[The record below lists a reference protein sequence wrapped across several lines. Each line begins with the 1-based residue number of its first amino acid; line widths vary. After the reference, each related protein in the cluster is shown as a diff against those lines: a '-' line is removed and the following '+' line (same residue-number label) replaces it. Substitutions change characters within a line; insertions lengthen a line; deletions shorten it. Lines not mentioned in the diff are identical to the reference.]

1 MPEELRRAIRVDATI
16 EISASFADNSSIVIQ
31 RDVRVREILKRLRE
45 FPVVAILGARQVG
58 KTTLARQVISASRAP
73 RTGEYY
79 DLENPGDLARLED
92 PMLSLEPQR
101 GLVVIDEVQ
110 RLPELFPILRV
121 LADRRPRPARFLV
134 LGSASPALLR
144 QSSESLAGR
153 ISHYELGGLSPGE
166 VGWKSLDRL
175 WIRGGFPLAYLART
189 NRRSS
194 EWRREF
200 IQTFLERD
208 LPQLGVTIPATT
220 LRRFWTM
227 LAHYH
232 GQIWNASAFA
242 SSFGVADTTVRRYL
256 DLLASAFVA
265 QILLPWSENI
275 GKRQVK
281 SPKVYLRD
289 SGLLHTLLGLSTQR
303 DVEGHPICGASW
315 EGFALNTVVHRL
327 GARPEECF
335 FWATHA
341 GAELDLLVV
350 RGRRRLGFEFKR
362 TVAPRVT
369 RSMRI
374 ALEDL
379 GLHRLDVFHAGD
391 RTFPLGDRIRAVALR
406 RADPDLTGLA

>member
-1 MPEELRRAIRVDATI
+1 V
-16 EISASFADNSSIVIQ
+16 
-31 RDVRVREILKRLRE
+31 
-45 FPVVAILGARQVG
+45 
-58 KTTLARQVISASRAP
+58 AP
-73 RTGEYY
+73 R
-79 DLENPGDLARLED
+79 
-92 PMLSLEPQR
+92 
-101 GLVVIDEVQ
+101 
-110 RLPELFPILRV
+110 
-121 LADRRPRPARFLV
+121 
-134 LGSASPALLR
+134 
-144 QSSESLAGR
+144 ES
-153 ISHYELGGLSPGE
+153 
-166 VGWKSLDRL
+166 
-175 WIRGGFPLAYLART
+175 T
-189 NRRSS
+189 
-194 EWRREF
+194 EWRREL
-200 IQTFLERD
+200 IRTFLERD

-256 DLLASAFVA
+256 DLMVSAFVA
-265 QILLPWSENI
+265 QILLPWSENL

-289 SGLLHTLLGLSTQR
+289 SGLLHALLGLSTQR

-315 EGFALNTVVHRL
+315 EGFALNAVVHRL

-362 TVAPRVT
+362 TVAPKVT
-369 RSMRI
+369 RSVRT

-379 GLHRLDVFHAGD
+379 GLQRLDVIHAGD
-391 RTFPLGDRIRAVALR
+391 QTFPLGRRIRAVALK
-406 RADPDLTGLA
+406 RADLDISKLA

>member
-1 MPEELRRAIRVDATI
+1 M
-16 EISASFADNSSIVIQ
+16 SALAADNTNIVIQ
-31 RDVRVREILKRLRE
+31 RDSRVREILRRLRE

-58 KTTLARQVISASRAP
+58 KTTLARQVVSTDGAP
-73 RTGEYY
+73 RTAAYY
-79 DLENPGDLARLED
+79 DLESPEDLARLED
-92 PMLSLEPQR
+92 PMLALEPQR

-110 RLPELFPILRV
+110 RFPELFPILRV
-121 LADRRPRPARFLV
+121 LADRRPRSARFLV

-153 ISHYELGGLSPGE
+153 ISHYELGGLTPGE
-166 VGWKSLDRL
+166 VGWKRLNQL

-189 NRRSS
+189 NRQSS
-194 EWRREF
+194 EWRREL

-208 LPQLGVTIPATT
+208 LPQLGVTIPAST

-281 SPKVYLRD
+281 SPKIYLRD

-315 EGFALNTVVHRL
+315 EGFALSKDSNL
-327 GARPEECF
+327 
-335 FWATHA
+335 
-341 GAELDLLVV
+341 
-350 RGRRRLGFEFKR
+350 
-362 TVAPRVT
+362 
-369 RSMRI
+369 
-374 ALEDL
+374 
-379 GLHRLDVFHAGD
+379 
-391 RTFPLGDRIRAVALR
+391 
-406 RADPDLTGLA
+406 